1 MGAIGSSI
9 GALMLLGLLFI
20 ALHTMLALQAR
31 SLVSSAAWDAAR
43 RIAVHDGDGS
53 AEAAARVAALIPG
66 LQPEVVVVSTDD
78 TVSVTVTARSPGFF
92 PGVTSFDRVR
102 TVTRT
107 ARVRRESE
115 R

>member
-9 GALMLLGLLFI
+9 GALMLLGLLLL
-20 ALHTMLALQAR
+20 ALHTMLALQTR

-43 RIAVHDGDGS
+43 RVAVQDGDGS
-53 AEAAARVAALIPG
+53 AEAIERVEAMIPG
-66 LQPEVVVVSTDD
+66 LEPSVEVVSTDD
-78 TVSVTVTARSPGFF
+78 TVTVTVTARSPGFF

-102 TVTRT
+102 NVTRT
-107 ARVRRESE
+107 ARVRREVE